1 MKRILLLATALVAF
15 VLVACSGR
23 EDIVVEYNVD
33 EKSDYLPEV
42 SAPDTLL
49 TVEDSEV
56 ASDAIIDLV
65 EDDPIFTMQPL
76 PPHIIQLID
85 GSSFHP
91 EAPFGH
97 DFLTYLTISHWD
109 FEGNHKQG
117 HMIVAEEIGRE
128 VLEIFE
134 EIFHAGFP
142 IERMRLIDFYNALD
156 YYSMADNNSAAFNFR
171 TIAGTN
177 TLSRHAFGMAID
189 INPIQNPYIRGD
201 TIWPAAGI
209 EYIDREN
216 VRTGMITRGCPVYT
230 AFTSRG
236 WIWGGNWTSPRDY
249 HHFERR

>member
-1 MKRILLLATALVAF
+1 MKRILLLAMVLVVF
-15 VLVACSGR
+15 TLVACGGTEEVAVECR
-23 EDIVVEYNVD
+23 EDEIVYYQPEDDLFDIINHGVDVYEHHVE
-33 EKSDYLPEV
+33 
-42 SAPDTLL
+42 
-49 TVEDSEV
+49 
-56 ASDAIIDLV
+56 II
-65 EDDPIFTMQPL
+65 EDDPIFTMQSL

-109 FEGNHKQG
+109 FEGNRQQG

-142 IERMRLIDFYNALD
+142 IERMKLIDFYNALD
-156 YYSMADNNSAAFNFR
+156 YYSMADNNSVAFNFR
-171 TIAGTN
+171 TIAGTS

-201 TIWPAAGI
+201 TIWPAAGA
-209 EYIDREN
+209 EYIDRGN
-216 VRTGMITRGCPVYT
+216 IRAGMITRGCPVYT